1 MRNGGSE
8 EGRGI
13 TNRGPFG
20 AGFISGEMGVDS
32 VGARY

>member
-13 TNRGPFG
+13 TNRGPIG
-20 AGFISGEMGVDS
+20 VGFVSREIGVDS
-32 VGARY
+32 ADV